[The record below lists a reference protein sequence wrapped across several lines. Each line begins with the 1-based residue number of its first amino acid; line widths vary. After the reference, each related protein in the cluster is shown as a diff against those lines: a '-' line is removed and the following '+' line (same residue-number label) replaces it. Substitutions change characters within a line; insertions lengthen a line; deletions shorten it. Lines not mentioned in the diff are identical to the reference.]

1 MVIARGLL
9 ATALC
14 SGGGWSQVLS
24 PQGFILG
31 SVLFNVFINNID
43 SGIECTLNKFADD
56 TKLSDA
62 VDTIEGRDTIQRDL
76 DRLRKW
82 ALDNLMRFKQGQVQ
96 GLARGSR
103 QSQICVTDWENSLR
117 TALRRMTWGSWWM
130 RSWTWASV
138 HLQPRMP
145 VVFWAASKEGWPAE
159 RERWSSPSALP
170 SWGPTRST
178 ASRPGAPSTTA
189 HCWSGFRGWHKDDWR
204 ARTSLLWRYVKVVG
218 LI

>member
-130 RSWTWASV
+130 RSWT
-138 HLQPRMP
+138 
-145 VVFWAASKEGWPAE
+145 
-159 RERWSSPSALP
+159 
-170 SWGPTRST
+170 
-178 ASRPGAPSTTA
+178 
-189 HCWSGFRGWHKDDWR
+189 
-204 ARTSLLWRYVKVVG
+204 
-218 LI
+218 

>member
-103 QSQICVTDWENSLR
+103 QSQICVTDWENS
-117 TALRRMTWGSWWM
+117 
-130 RSWTWASV
+130 
-138 HLQPRMP
+138 
-145 VVFWAASKEGWPAE
+145 PAE
-159 RERWSSPSALP
+159 NDLGVLVDEKLDVSQCALAAQNASSVLGCIKRGVASREREVIVTLCSVLMRPHPEYSIQA
-170 SWGPTRST
+170 WGPQHNST
-178 ASRPGAPSTTA
+178 
-189 HCWSGFRGWHKDDWR
+189 
-204 ARTSLLWRYVKVVG
+204 LLEWFQRMAQR
-218 LI
+218 